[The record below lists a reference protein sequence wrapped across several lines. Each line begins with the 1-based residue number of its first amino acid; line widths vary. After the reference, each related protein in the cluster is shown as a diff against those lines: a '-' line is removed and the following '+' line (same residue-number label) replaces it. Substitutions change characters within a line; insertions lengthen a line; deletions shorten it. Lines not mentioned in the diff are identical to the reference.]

1 MIQTDCKQ
9 FCITKKD
16 GVYQP
21 MKVQGNR
28 WINLEKAKTIAEAK
42 KIIEEVYVYK

>member
-21 MKVQGNR
+21 MKKLGNR
-28 WINLEKAKTIAEAK
+28 WINLEKAKTIVDAK
-42 KIIEEVYVYK
+42 KIIEAAYAS